1 MPKRLNDNL
10 ALHAT
15 LEIKMITVINA
26 ETQGLIKL
34 GAPTCEKMKLS
45 GTTGDGIVVAIDME
59 LIGSHEALNKFRF
72 EVGHHLGIV
81 MRWID

>member
-1 MPKRLNDNL
+1 MRKTINTNL
-10 ALHAT
+10 ALHST

-26 ETQGLIKL
+26 ATQGLVKL

-59 LIGSHEALNKFRF
+59 LIGSQDALSKFSF
-72 EVGHHLGIV
+72 EVGHHLGMV
-81 MRWID
+81 LRLID